1 MDNEQNRYLKAVD
14 DLNDVINKLGQDISG
29 RVEVYAVTS
38 DESGD
43 HPFRLRRVRLD
54 HTTSQGRAF
63 DNETFASALAEYG
76 IQTQITSTAQAKRVD
91 YGPLE
96 RLFDERGVIG
106 IGDIGELCASAP
118 EDDGTEHPRARL
130 LDHFCDTLAAEP
142 RDRSRIADLIEG
154 EVPFSIGLAFR
165 YITDAASG
173 GCLWGYQRLH
183 RTPAA
188 RRSGMVIMSSGET
201 ELYFGESIKIEG
213 RFDFII
219 HGNTLYTRSLDVL
232 RSQFGFNYLTQ
243 ELALN
248 AAQTLGDIVSD
259 QENLIIDS
267 IFQYQT
273 CANKMLK
280 VAREESPV
288 LSMAAPELHRKI
300 DQMPE
305 YNDQFEFDE
314 EDRLEIHRK
323 RDVRRMLDMMSDNI
337 LISPLTGATYEC
349 RTKKRIDH

>member
-1 MDNEQNRYLKAVD
+1 MDNAQNPYLKAVD
-14 DLNDVINKLGQDISG
+14 DLNNIVGKLGQDVAP

-54 HTTSQGRAF
+54 HATSQGRAF
-63 DNETFASALAEYG
+63 DNETFAAALAEYG
-76 IQTQITSTAQAKRVD
+76 IQTQVASTAQPKRVD
-91 YGPLE
+91 YGPIE

-142 RDRSRIADLIEG
+142 RDRDRIADLIEG
-154 EVPFSIGLAFR
+154 EVPFAIGLAFR
-165 YITDAASG
+165 YATNKEG
-173 GCLWGYQRLH
+173 TGCLWGYQRLH
-183 RTPAA
+183 RAPAA
-188 RRSGMVIMSSGET
+188 RRSGMVIMSSGAT

-219 HGNTLYTRSLDVL
+219 CGNTLYTRALDVL

-243 ELALN
+243 ELAIN
-248 AAQTLGDIVSD
+248 AAQTLTDIVSD
-259 QENLIIDS
+259 EENVIIDS
-267 IFQYQT
+267 IFKYQT

-280 VAREESPV
+280 VARDESPV

-300 DQMPE
+300 EQMPE
-305 YNDQFEFDE
+305 YSDKFEFDE
-314 EDRLEIHRK
+314 VDRLEIHRK
-323 RDVRRMLDMMSDNI
+323 RDVTRMLDMMSDNI

-349 RTKKRIDH
+349 RSKKRIDH